1 MDNQKN
7 DRQAYEGVDSALIR
21 SLVPLKDMSSAH
33 VTVLLEQ
40 AQIEYLYKGQTLF
53 NRGAVD
59 YCHLYLLFG
68 DLLLEGDGADEKIIK
83 GRASLLPIAHG
94 RPRRYQ
100 ATALTDCAVLRLESE
115 TLDKLLTWSQVAD
128 YLHSVIARDRNM
140 DEDVQWMMQV
150 LHSNLFFKVSP
161 LNVDE
166 VFNRMKTLVVDAGE
180 VILRQGEIGDRCYF
194 IKEGQAQVTRQGPSA
209 MRWWQKSMRGAALV
223 RMRWSMTH
231 RAMQPSP

>member
-1 MDNQKN
+1 MDNQK
-7 DRQAYEGVDSALIR
+7 DDSQAFERVDSALIR

-33 VTVLLEQ
+33 VNVLLEQ
-40 AQIEYLYKGQTLF
+40 AQIEYLYKGQPLF

-68 DLLLEGDGADEKIIK
+68 DLLLEDELGRERMVK
-83 GRASLLPIAHG
+83 GRTSLLPIAHS

-161 LNVDE
+161 LNVEE

-194 IKEGQAQVTRQGPSA
+194 IKEGQAEVTRQGPSA
-209 MRWWQKSMRGAALV
+209 MKWWPKSKRVAVLV
-223 RMRWSMTH
+223 RMRWSMMR
-231 RAMQPSP
+231 RAMQPLL